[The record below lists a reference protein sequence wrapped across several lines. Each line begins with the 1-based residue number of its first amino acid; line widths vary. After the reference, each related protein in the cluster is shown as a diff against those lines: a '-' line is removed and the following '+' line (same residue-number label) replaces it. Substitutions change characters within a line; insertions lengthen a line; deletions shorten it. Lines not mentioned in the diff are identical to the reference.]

1 MIECP
6 NGFWCMQLK
15 DWLNVGILVITA
27 AAIAWSPIY
36 AVYLSRRQEEKR
48 EKLRRQYEIF
58 HNLMKTRKT
67 NLAPD
72 HVSSLNAIQTDFC
85 DNPRVISA
93 YKTYIGLL
101 YRTVPPPSEPQD
113 QIKHFFEEQDNAFIE
128 LIFQM
133 ARTLGV
139 ILDKDDISKYSY
151 APIGWGN
158 VESQQN
164 LFRGL
169 LIELLTG
176 KRGLPVVQYR
186 PGDASGKFPPPP

>member
-1 MIECP
+1 
-6 NGFWCMQLK
+6 MQFR

-27 AAIAWSPIY
+27 IAIAWSPIY
-36 AVYLSRRQEEKR
+36 AVYLSRRQDEKR

-58 HNLMKTRKT
+58 HNLMKTRGT

-72 HVSSLNAIQTDFC
+72 HVSSLNAIQTDFY
-85 DNPRVISA
+85 DDTNVISA
-93 YKTYIGLL
+93 YKTYIDLL
-101 YRTVPPPSEPQD
+101 YRPVPASTEPQD
-113 QIKHFFEEQDNAFIE
+113 LIKRFFEVQHNAFVE
-128 LIFQM
+128 LVYEM
-133 ARTLGV
+133 GRKLGV
-139 ILDKDDISKYSY
+139 IIDKNDISKYSY

-164 LFRGL
+164 LFRSL
-169 LIELLTG
+169 MIELLTG

>member
-1 MIECP
+1 
-6 NGFWCMQLK
+6 MQLK

-36 AVYLSRRQEEKR
+36 AVYLSRRQDEKR

-72 HVSSLNAIQTDFC
+72 HVSSLNVIQTDFC
-85 DNPRVISA
+85 DDSKVIAA
-93 YKTYIGLL
+93 YKTYIELL
-101 YRTVPPPSEPQD
+101 YRAVPSPSEPQEK
-113 QIKHFFEEQDNAFIE
+113 IKQFFETQDHAFIE
-128 LIFQM
+128 LVYEM
-133 ARTLGV
+133 GLTLGFS
-139 ILDKDDISKYSY
+139 IDKQDISKYSY

-169 LIELLTG
+169 MIELLTG
-176 KRGLPVVQYR
+176 KRGLPVVQFR
-186 PGDASGKFPPPP
+186 LGDASGKFPPAP